1 MYEQKTWEHLLDELL
16 ATVQL
21 PHIAKREG
29 TFVYDVLSPSALQL
43 EQAYIQLDRVLE
55 IGFAETSYGRYLD
68 MRADEHGLKRKASE
82 AARGM
87 VTFKG
92 KTGAVIPKGVTVATT
107 DGTMYSSQAAA
118 LVADTGVVSV
128 PVKALEAGSSGNV
141 PAGIINTIITELPG
155 VQSVFNAAPTSGG
168 YDGEPDSELLQRL
181 LAKVRNPATSGNAD
195 HYLQWALE
203 VPGIGDAKVFPIW
216 QGPGTVKIVVLA
228 TDKHAPDTEVIAE
241 VRQHIE
247 TMRPIGADV
256 TVAGAIEVPV
266 HVEVQISLT
275 PEAGSVDQ
283 VRTQIEQGMKEY
295 LHKLAF
301 KDRVVRIARIANV
314 LLDTL
319 AVLDYDQL
327 KMNGANHNLVLQE
340 DQVAVLGT
348 VKLL

>member
-1 MYEQKTWEHLLDELL
+1 MYEHKTWEQLMDDLLTAVHLPQ
-16 ATVQL
+16 V
-21 PHIAKREG
+21 AKREG
-29 TFVYDVLSPSALQL
+29 TFVYDVLSPAALQL
-43 EQAYIQLDRVLE
+43 EQVYMQLNRVLQ

-68 MRADEHGLKRKASE
+68 MRADEHGLKRKTSE
-82 AARGM
+82 AAQGF

-92 KTGAVIPKGVTVATT
+92 KAGAAVPKGVIVATA
-107 DGTMYSSQAAA
+107 DGTMYRTQAAA
-118 LVADTGVVSV
+118 IVSDTGVVSAA
-128 PVKALEAGSSGNV
+128 VKALEAGSSGNV
-141 PAGIINTIITELPG
+141 PAAIINTIITELPG
-155 VQSVFNAAPTSGG
+155 VQSVFNAAPTLGG

-216 QGPGTVKIVVLA
+216 QGPGTVKIVALGS
-228 TDKHAPDTEVIAE
+228 DKQAPGIEVIAE
-241 VRQHIE
+241 VRRHIE

-275 PEAGSVDQ
+275 PEAGSLDQ
-283 VRTQIEQGMKEY
+283 VRAQIEQGIKEY

-314 LLDTL
+314 LLDTP

-327 KMNGANHNLVLQE
+327 MMNGGNHNLVLQE